1 MVKRV
6 KNEALKLALERNAIL
21 VAELAKVES
30 RLARGDDPA
39 VKSRRKQNKKQVDL
53 KVEQFISKTKPKD
66 QLTERLQGARIKL
79 ALDNQYN
86 KLISEAQ
93 GKRKA
98 DISKIATESQD
109 VKLDKA
115 HIEGKKQEKLLL
127 LKANEDVKQDA
138 KDARNKLLMD
148 KLQSIED
155 KLVTPDIVVGRRGRP
170 AASVARLE
178 PLLDSQGDY
187 DASMSDLSLPE
198 IKQRALDAGIST
210 YGKKKK
216 DLAQELVN
224 LQSADT
230 LFKDME
236 ESVNEPRTSP
246 YKASKPKLLFLD
258 AIKLKPK
265 LIDSSSQAQKE
276 ELRQQESIAEQL
288 KQDKLNIQPSL
299 PPTRRMNSYKVETK
313 QSLLEELN
321 ARNIEIPA
329 NADKTVLF
337 DLLKT
342 VNAKFPV

>member
-6 KNEALKLALERNAIL
+6 KNEELKLALERNAIL
-21 VAELAKVES
+21 LAELAKVKE
-30 RLARGDDPA
+30 P

-98 DISKIATESQD
+98 DIGKIASESQD

-115 HIEGKKQEKLLL
+115 NKLLI
-127 LKANEDVKQDA
+127 LKAEEDIKQDTRNKA
-138 KDARNKLLMD
+138 NKLLMD

-246 YKASKPKLLFLD
+246 YKASSVGAPKPQLSFLD

-265 LIDSSSQAQKE
+265 LIASSSQAQKE

-342 VNAKFPV
+342 VNVKFPV